1 MADSGASMTVSSD
14 FNMFSKR
21 MPKIDFD
28 ECRQRVNLALKD
40 IQHDDDIDSI
50 NLENISRS
58 DESGNYP
65 ILHQALKCKF
75 DLISVEK
82 IVDKHGEVWNKDVY
96 GWEAL
101 HYGCRFYADNVQ
113 MIKYILQNSSPGAVN
128 RKDSVG
134 RYPLVHIACDS
145 HPSVEVIKLLLSE
158 ENAGQS
164 LILKETKH
172 LHVSTRVS
180 LFHQEKT

>member
-65 ILHQALKCKF
+65 IFHQALKCKF
-75 DLISVEK
+75 DLISEK
-82 IVDKHGEVWNKDVY
+82 
-96 GWEAL
+96 
-101 HYGCRFYADNVQ
+101 
-113 MIKYILQNSSPGAVN
+113 
-128 RKDSVG
+128 
-134 RYPLVHIACDS
+134 
-145 HPSVEVIKLLLSE
+145 
-158 ENAGQS
+158 
-164 LILKETKH
+164 
-172 LHVSTRVS
+172 
-180 LFHQEKT
+180 

>member
-1 MADSGASMTVSSD
+1 MADSAASMSSTSD
-14 FNMFSKR
+14 FKGLFSRR

-50 NLENISRS
+50 NLENLSRS
-58 DESGNYP
+58 DDSGNYP

-75 DLISVEK
+75 DLASVKK
-82 IVDKHGEVWNKDVY
+82 IVDKYGEVWNKDDY

-113 MIKYILQNSSPGAVN
+113 MIKYILQNSSPGAVH

-134 RYPLVHIACDS
+134 RYPLHIACDS
-145 HPSVEVIKLLLSE
+145 NPSVEVIQLLLSE
-158 ENAGQS
+158 EIAGKS
-164 LILKETKH
+164 VILKETKH
-172 LHVSTRVS
+172 LHVSTRGT
-180 LFHQEKT
+180 LFHQ